1 MIYAIPFANPYLF
14 GIQPSRNLTPGK
26 KIQQWDASK
35 IRLLNQLRLGLYV
48 YPTVIFFFADG
59 VSYISKRW
67 LKA

>member
-48 YPTVIFFFADG
+48 YPTVIFFLQMVFHIYPKG
-59 VSYISKRW
+59 G
-67 LKA
+67 